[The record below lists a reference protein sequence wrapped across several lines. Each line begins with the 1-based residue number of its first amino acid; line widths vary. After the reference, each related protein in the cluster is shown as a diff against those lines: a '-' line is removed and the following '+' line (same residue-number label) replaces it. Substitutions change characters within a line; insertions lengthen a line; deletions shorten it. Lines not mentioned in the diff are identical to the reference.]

1 MEMIELKVKGRGL
14 LYDPLNLSVYLF
26 LEEKELDTGKMLTL
40 KIDQVTAQGI
50 RSALCKTKNSRPL
63 THELFEK
70 GIKAL
75 GAAVDRIEITAAEDG
90 VYIGNLV
97 LIDKNNKE
105 INLDSRPSDGIALV
119 IISGGK
125 ILVARE
131 LFEQA
136 SQFIGQ
142 ELEDELDGLKT

>member
-40 KIDQVTAQGI
+40 VIDQVTAQGI

-70 GIKAL
+70 GLRTL
-75 GAAVDRIEITAAEDG
+75 GAKVDRIEITSAEDG
-90 VYIGNLV
+90 AYIGNLV
-97 LIDKNNKE
+97 LIDKNSEE
-105 INLDSRPSDGIALV
+105 INLDSRPSDGIALTLRFN
-119 IISGGK
+119 GK
-125 ILVARE
+125 ILVAKE
-131 LFEQA
+131 IFERN
-136 SQFIGQ
+136 SQFIGE
-142 ELEDELDGLKT
+142 ELENELAEK